1 MYWGLAYGV
10 AAGLLLFLV
19 SLLSNYIGLVWA
31 PFFVAGLVWGGYRN
45 YSKQKK
51 AAGATA
57 TGTPLQ
63 EFRQAVSDIA
73 DVSQEVFNQEAAP
86 QDEVPFD
93 EAQGGPLD
101 DGQGGPPAPLPP
113 AAPPAPPQQ

>member
-10 AAGLLLFLV
+10 SAGLLLFLV
-19 SLLSNYIGLVWA
+19 SLLSKYIGLVWA

-45 YSKQKK
+45 YNKQKK

-73 DVSQEVFNQEAAP
+73 DVSQEVFNQDATP
-86 QDEVPFD
+86 QDEAPFD
-93 EAQGGPLD
+93 AASGEPIEPTE
-101 DGQGGPPAPLPP
+101 GQPPAPPPP
-113 AAPPAPPQQ
+113 AAPPTPPQQ